1 MAEKER
7 KHQLQEIGVLNEKI
21 SVLEAR
27 IKEYAEEVEAREDTD
42 KLVQGHVQE
51 LIL

>member
-7 KHQLQEIGVLNEKI
+7 KHQQEEIGVLNEKI
-21 SVLEAR
+21 SALEAR
-27 IKEYAEEVEAREDTD
+27 IKEYAEEMEAREDTD

-51 LIL
+51 LIV

>member
-7 KHQLQEIGVLNEKI
+7 KHSVEEITALNDKI
-21 SVLEAR
+21 SFLETR
-27 IKEYAEEVEAREDTD
+27 VQEYAEEMEAREDTD